1 MPSPPLSVLL
11 VEDDLVDQMAFKSL
25 VSSGRLSCS
34 YAIAGSVAQG
44 RRLLNEQSF
53 DVLVADH
60 KLPDGNAF
68 DVMDGLCVP
77 PVVILATGV
86 GDEETAVRAL
96 RAGLSDYLIKDPER
110 HYLRALPA
118 RIERAQRQ
126 RQVQLDLEASE
137 ARLRDLFENTTDLV
151 YSTAPDGRLL
161 FVNRAWHDTLGYC
174 VEGVKDLRIQHI
186 LQPDHLATYHQM
198 MERLL
203 AGEHVGAWAFTLLA
217 RNGRLVELEGNIS
230 ARLEDGQLI
239 STQGIFR
246 DVTESKRNANR
257 LRAFTEDLEK
267 LVAERTGALLESQA
281 RFTLMAATIEQVFWM
296 KDLGSGDFVYASPAF
311 ENVWQ
316 QPLQALYA
324 DARVWRAATHPEDR
338 DRVESAVRIAGQ
350 QKYDIEFR
358 IVRPDGSVRWIHE
371 HGYCINDGNGSP
383 SHLLGTATDTTERK
397 EMEQQILR
405 NQRMDS
411 IGTLS
416 GGVAHDLNNALA
428 PILMGLALLRSLYPE
443 ENQLIDTMEAS
454 GRRGAAMV
462 KQLLTFAKGVPG
474 DRTPLRPCDLLR
486 EIEKIIRHTF
496 PKNIALEISCPEE
509 PEIVLG
515 DTTQL
520 HQVLLNLCV
529 NARDAMPAGG
539 TLALSVRNL
548 DMDAQMAA
556 GLVGAQPGR
565 YVLLSVSDTGSG
577 IPRSVRDHVF
587 DPFYTT
593 KMHGKGTGL
602 GLSTALGIVRN
613 HKGFIEVESEEGVGT
628 VLHIYL
634 PAAGKNPQAT
644 ALAPDAPLLSN
655 VRGQGET
662 ILVVDDEPDVRTM
675 ASAVLRAMNYKV
687 LTANDGV
694 EAMTLVT
701 SHAAELCLVITD
713 LQMPQMDGLAFVKNL
728 KVLNAAIPV
737 IGCSGKLD
745 QEQSDAFASLG
756 VAHVLHKPFTQSELE
771 AMLVRT
777 LMRG

>member
-1 MPSPPLSVLL
+1 MPAMPLSVLL
-11 VEDDLVDQMAFKSL
+11 VEDDPVDQMAFKQL
-25 VSSGRLSCS
+25 VSSGRLACS
-34 YAIAGSVAQG
+34 FAIAGSVAAG
-44 RRLLNEQSF
+44 RRLLQEQSF

-68 DVMDGLCVP
+68 DLLDGVSVP

-96 RAGLSDYLIKDPER
+96 RAGMSDYLIKDPDR
-110 HYLRALPA
+110 LYLRALA
-118 RIERAQRQ
+118 GRIERAQRQ
-126 RQVQLDLEASE
+126 RQVQLDLEESE
-137 ARLRDLFENTTDLV
+137 ARLRDLFQGTSDLIH
-151 YSTAPDGRLL
+151 STAPDGRLL
-161 FVNRAWHDTLGYC
+161 FVNRAWHLTLGYC
-174 VEGVKDLRIQHI
+174 VEQVKDLNIQQI
-186 LQPDHLATYHQM
+186 LHPNHQLTYHQT
-198 MERLL
+198 MERLI
-203 AGEHVGAWAFTLLA
+203 AGEQVGTWAFTVVA
-217 RNGRLVELEGNIS
+217 HDGHSVELEGNIS
-230 ARLEDGQLI
+230 ARFEDGQLV

-257 LRAFTEDLEK
+257 LRAFTENLEK
-267 LVAERTGALLESQA
+267 LVAERTGALVESQA

-296 KDLGSGDFVYASPAF
+296 KDVGSGGFVYASPAF
-311 ENVWQ
+311 EKIWQ
-316 QPLQALYA
+316 RPLQALYG
-324 DARVWRAATHPEDR
+324 DPQVWTDATHPEDR
-338 DRVESAVRIAGQ
+338 DRVASSYRIAGRQ

-358 IVRPDGSVRWIHE
+358 IVLPDGSVRWIHE

-383 SHLLGTATDTTERK
+383 LHLLGTATDTTERK

-405 NQRMDS
+405 NQRMES

-428 PILMGLALLRSLYPE
+428 PILMGLALLRSLHPE
-443 ENQLIDTMEAS
+443 ENKLIDTMEAS

-462 KQLLTFAKGVPG
+462 KQLLTFAKGIPG
-474 DRTPLRPCDLLR
+474 DRIPLQPCDLLR
-486 EIEKIIRHTF
+486 ELEKIIRHTF
-496 PKNIALEISCPEE
+496 PKNIALEISCPVE
-509 PEIVLG
+509 PEIILG

-539 TLALSVRNL
+539 TLTLGIQNL
-548 DMDAQMAA
+548 EMDAQMAA

-593 KMHGKGTGL
+593 KTPGKGTGL

-634 PAAGKNPQAT
+634 PAAGKNSQPT
-644 ALAPDAPLLSN
+644 ALAPEAPFLTN
-655 VRGQGET
+655 VRGQGEI
-662 ILVVDDEPDVRTM
+662 ILVVDDEPDVRSM
-675 ASAVLRAMNYKV
+675 ATAVLRAMNYTV

-694 EAMTLVT
+694 EAMALVT
-701 SHAAELCLVITD
+701 SHAPELSLVITD
-713 LQMPQMDGLAFVKNL
+713 LQMPHMDGLAFVKNL
-728 KVLNAAIPV
+728 KHLNEAIPV
-737 IGCSGKLD
+737 IGCSGKID
-745 QEQSDAFASLG
+745 QDQSDAFASLG

-771 AMLVRT
+771 AMLVRA
-777 LMRG
+777 LVR